1 MTDQSENA
9 WQVVASLEQVK
20 AAGMHDVVIG
30 RAVVLLIADADQ
42 IRAVQGLC
50 PHQRA
55 RLSEGVLAEGVLQCP
70 HHLAR
75 FNLDDG
81 ACTGGWQLPPLRR
94 YAVRVD
100 GDQVLLRDP
109 LVALD

>member
-1 MTDQSENA
+1 
-9 WQVVASLEQVK
+9 
-20 AAGMHDVVIG
+20 MHDIVIG
-30 RAVVLLIADADQ
+30 RAVVLLIADTDQ

-55 RLSEGVLAEGVLQCP
+55 RLSEGVLAGGVLQCP

-81 ACTGGWQLPPLRR
+81 ACTGGWQLPSLRR

>member
-1 MTDQSENA
+1 MTDQSESA
-9 WQVVASLEQVK
+9 WQVVASLAHVRRE
-20 AAGMHDVVIG
+20 GMHDIVIG
-30 RAVVLLIADADQ
+30 RNVVLLIAETEQ

-75 FNLDDG
+75 FNLSDG
-81 ACTGGWQLPPLRR
+81 TCTGGWQLPPLRR
-94 YAVRVD
+94 YDVRVE
-100 GDQVLLRDP
+100 GDDVLLPDP
-109 LVALD
+109 LVALE